1 MLQPSDFFA
10 RAEIQLEQELCQ
22 MFELDSQKDLETYL
36 TCVGYLQAQ
45 SWATDLQKMYRAI
58 HTIKGG
64 SVTVRAEAILH
75 VATALEDLL
84 SDLRYLEI
92 APPLEDGQLRQM
104 LLEGGE
110 ILASVIAVSEV
121 GEAVA
126 HKVERIQV
134 LREQIQQSY
143 LADWNEQAQLQREF
157 AEQGFDLVV
166 LDLEMTLEQLPAEGR
181 VPEATIALASQL
193 IEELQQI
200 GQELQLASGWTTLLE
215 DACQLLVET
224 DCSLWRSQWP
234 NYFQALKTCAKS
246 GGKTVSL
253 ETISRDEPVSSSLDE
268 IGTLLEELGQSE
280 AIEFLESE
288 PGVASILPSS
298 QASTTLDEIGTRLEQ
313 LGQIEESKLTASEPA
328 IASLPSLTP
337 KRTINA
343 SPRENIQIPIP
354 LERLERSAQSVVE
367 TLLAARATQGF
378 YQTLHHY
385 LLQLVTLAKDSAQY
399 ITQLRQIQD
408 DYALLD
414 RLEGRSPQAPQGLT
428 PERYRKGYVTINR
441 LLETSLRLSE
451 IGAEAEQTAKET
463 TERLQQ
469 LNRNILKLKD
479 VVEDSRLVPFKNL
492 AFRARAILRDLIDR
506 SGKPAQMIVQGEQI
520 ELDVGTARG
529 LEPILLH
536 LIRNA
541 YDHGLEMPAERVV
554 KGKPEQGTLTL
565 SLQRYGSTFLLQ
577 IQDDGRG
584 MDAQTIQARA
594 EQLGFPL
601 KRTETLAELLAVI
614 CQPGFSSQSQVSAIS
629 GRGVGMDVVAE
640 QITRLGGYLSLE
652 TTPGRGTTFSVHFPV
667 PHLLVPCLLLQ
678 AGDRTLAVPSEQII
692 TTALF
697 ESLKA
702 TQIADSHSSY
712 TWEIHQDGAV
722 TPALDLLTYW
732 HPQFRSRP
740 LAKTVVAIFVRSQV
754 SQSGIWLLAD
764 KMLGQSEL
772 QINPLPSP
780 LIAPNGLMGVSL
792 QADGSLMPVLEVNSL
807 IEQLFKA
814 PTEAATGTTPSHP
827 TNAPPAQQPSRAIL
841 VVDDAALMRRRI
853 EASLSAY
860 GYTTHTCADG
870 LEALNWLQTNPSPAL
885 IITDIE
891 MPNLDGLA
899 LIDRCRQAHLTFPI
913 LVISSRLAEE
923 WGKEARRQGAT
934 DFLTKGFSTAELIS
948 RVNTLLG

>member
-1 MLQPSDFFA
+1 MLQSSDFFD

-22 MFELDSQKDLETYL
+22 MFELDSHKDLETYL

-166 LDLEMTLEQLPAEGR
+166 LDLEMTLEQLPAEGT

-288 PGVASILPSS
+288 
-298 QASTTLDEIGTRLEQ
+298 R
-313 LGQIEESKLTASEPA
+313 A
-328 IASLPSLTP
+328 IAKLPRVTQ

-343 SPRENIQIPIP
+343 SPPETIQIPIP

-414 RLEGRSPQAPQGLT
+414 RLEGRSPQAPKGLT

-463 TERLQQ
+463 TERFQQ

-520 ELDVGTARG
+520 ELDEGTARG

-870 LEALNWLQTNPSPAL
+870 LEAWNWLQTNPSPAL

>member
-1 MLQPSDFFA
+1 
-10 RAEIQLEQELCQ
+10 
-22 MFELDSQKDLETYL
+22 
-36 TCVGYLQAQ
+36 
-45 SWATDLQKMYRAI
+45 
-58 HTIKGG
+58 
-64 SVTVRAEAILH
+64 
-75 VATALEDLL
+75 
-84 SDLRYLEI
+84 
-92 APPLEDGQLRQM
+92 
-104 LLEGGE
+104 
-110 ILASVIAVSEV
+110 
-121 GEAVA
+121 
-126 HKVERIQV
+126 
-134 LREQIQQSY
+134 
-143 LADWNEQAQLQREF
+143 
-157 AEQGFDLVV
+157 
-166 LDLEMTLEQLPAEGR
+166 
-181 VPEATIALASQL
+181 
-193 IEELQQI
+193 
-200 GQELQLASGWTTLLE
+200 
-215 DACQLLVET
+215 
-224 DCSLWRSQWP
+224 
-234 NYFQALKTCAKS
+234 
-246 GGKTVSL
+246 
-253 ETISRDEPVSSSLDE
+253 
-268 IGTLLEELGQSE
+268 
-280 AIEFLESE
+280 
-288 PGVASILPSS
+288 
-298 QASTTLDEIGTRLEQ
+298 
-313 LGQIEESKLTASEPA
+313 
-328 IASLPSLTP
+328 
-337 KRTINA
+337 
-343 SPRENIQIPIP
+343 
-354 LERLERSAQSVVE
+354 
-367 TLLAARATQGF
+367 
-378 YQTLHHY
+378 
-385 LLQLVTLAKDSAQY
+385 
-399 ITQLRQIQD
+399 
-408 DYALLD
+408 
-414 RLEGRSPQAPQGLT
+414 
-428 PERYRKGYVTINR
+428 
-441 LLETSLRLSE
+441 
-451 IGAEAEQTAKET
+451 
-463 TERLQQ
+463 
-469 LNRNILKLKD
+469 
-479 VVEDSRLVPFKNL
+479 
-492 AFRARAILRDLIDR
+492 
-506 SGKPAQMIVQGEQI
+506 
-520 ELDVGTARG
+520 
-529 LEPILLH
+529 
-536 LIRNA
+536 
-541 YDHGLEMPAERVV
+541 
-554 KGKPEQGTLTL
+554 
-565 SLQRYGSTFLLQ
+565 LQRYGSTFLLQ

-614 CQPGFSSQSQVSAIS
+614 CQPGFSSQSQVSEIS

-692 TTALF
+692 TTELF

-792 QADGSLMPVLEVNSL
+792 QADGSLMPILEVNSL

-814 PTEAATGTTPSHP
+814 PTEAARGTTPSHQ
-827 TNAPPAQQPSRAIL
+827 THAPPAQQPSRAIL
-841 VVDDAALMRRRI
+841 VIDDAALMRRRI

-870 LEALNWLQTNPSPAL
+870 LEAWNWLQTNPSPAL

-891 MPNLDGLA
+891 MPNLDGFT